1 MFPNESTSLK
11 INGFERRI
19 EILKSQIGKSF
30 KMEDIKKY
38 LPSHLIPNKDNQIS
52 NTNMLSNDK
61 NEKSSKVNLLIEK
74 YKEFLNILKDD
85 LKRSIEGNMLLTS
98 DITEVEEERNYY
110 LDKLIVIYNY
120 IKSKESIEIQDED
133 KLKIENIM
141 NIITHIPDDF
151 K

>member
-1 MFPNESTSLK
+1 
-11 INGFERRI
+11 
-19 EILKSQIGKSF
+19 
-30 KMEDIKKY
+30 MENIKKY

-110 LDKLIVIYNY
+110 LDKLIVVYNY
-120 IKSKESIEIQDED
+120 IKSKESIGMQDED
-133 KLKIENIM
+133 KLKIDNIM